1 MFKSDV
7 EAADAFIKKYQLL
20 KSEISKVI
28 IGQDVV
34 LDQIL
39 ISVFSKGHC
48 LLVGVPGLAKTLMV
62 SSVAEALGLKFNRI
76 QIANPIFISFVL
88 GSIDADPHE

>member
-62 SSVAEALGLKFNRI
+62 SSVA
-76 QIANPIFISFVL
+76 
-88 GSIDADPHE
+88 